1 MVISAH
7 QRPKDYA
14 SIQKCDQILFLIKQT
29 IDRTQTLSIIC
40 LHMKIRPEQ
49 SPELEDTIDPGDQSR
64 EASLIAEI
72 ANGNRLAFKELCD
85 MYHGLIFTVVNRVLN
100 DSEDSKDMTQEIL
113 WQIWKKAHT
122 FELSKGKP
130 RTWLLTMA
138 RNRAIDR
145 VRANGR
151 RARLR
156 DVAAQEALVAEQ
168 MGDRTAT
175 PEKFLEASER
185 REIVRSAILNL
196 TPKQQEVIELA
207 YFAELTQVQIA
218 DQLNE
223 PLGTVKARIRRSVKR
238 LHDIVGDKL
247 VP

>member
-1 MVISAH
+1 MNVL
-7 QRPKDYA
+7 PKQLEVQDDLSDA
-14 SIQKCDQILFLIKQT
+14 S
-29 IDRTQTLSIIC
+29 
-40 LHMKIRPEQ
+40 
-49 SPELEDTIDPGDQSR
+49 DQSR
-64 EASLIAEI
+64 EAQLLAEI
-72 ANGNRLAFKELCD
+72 ANGNRHAFRELCD
-85 MYHGLIFTVVNRVLN
+85 MYHGLIFTVVHRVLN
-100 DSEDSKDMTQEIL
+100 DAEDSKDMTQEVL
-113 WQIWKKAHT
+113 WQIWKKASS
-122 FELSKGKP
+122 FELTKGKP
-130 RTWLLTMA
+130 RTWMVTMA

-156 DVAAQEALVAEQ
+156 DAATQEALVAEQ
-168 MGDRTAT
+168 MSDSNGH
-175 PEKFLEASER
+175 PEKSLEATER